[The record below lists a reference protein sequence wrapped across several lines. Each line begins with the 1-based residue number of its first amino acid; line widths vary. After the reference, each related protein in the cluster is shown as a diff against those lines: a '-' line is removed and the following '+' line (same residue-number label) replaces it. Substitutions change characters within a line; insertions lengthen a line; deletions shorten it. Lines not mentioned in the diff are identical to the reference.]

1 MGFRFFKRIR
11 LAKGITMNLSKSGA
25 SVSLGPRGAK
35 FTLGRRG
42 ARSTIGLPGTGMYY
56 TTTSSWAHKGKT
68 ASPARP
74 APPAA
79 FRSHP
84 GPTVPASADS
94 RESETSDSQTPSQ
107 RRGAALLW
115 VLGIIVVILVW
126 LGLVG
131 QHNRDASMVR
141 YLDAPYIGKD
151 KESLKAMI
159 SARYVND
166 NAAEN
171 KLLAENRIFTVAAD
185 TKVRIIEIQNDKYV
199 HLRIVS
205 GPHAGE
211 DGWASRSWVKYEPA
225 M

>member
-1 MGFRFFKRIR
+1 VGFRFFKRIR
-11 LAKGITMNLSKSGA
+11 LARGVTMNLSKSGA

-42 ARSTIGLPGTGMYY
+42 ARDTIGLPGTGMYY
-56 TTTSSWAHKGKT
+56 TTTSSWAHKPKK
-68 ASPARP
+68 ASSPGS
-74 APPAA
+74 APPA
-79 FRSHP
+79 FGSHP
-84 GPTVPASADS
+84 GPTVPVSADA
-94 RESETSDSQTPSQ
+94 RASEASDSTTRSQ
-107 RRGAALLW
+107 RSGATLLW

-141 YLDAPYIGKD
+141 FLDAPYVGKD
-151 KESLKAMI
+151 KESLKGMI
-159 SARYVND
+159 SARYVKD

-171 KLLAENRIFTVAAD
+171 KLIAANRIFTVAAD
-185 TKVRIIEIQNDKYV
+185 TKVRVIEIQNDKYV

-211 DGWASRSWVKYEPA
+211 DGWVSRSWVKYEPTT
-225 M
+225 